1 LDSSINSQ
9 IFNLDYLAVI
19 EVSGADSAKFLQG
32 QLTCNVNDLSDSQAS
47 IAAFCTAK
55 GRVISSLIII
65 KTANGFCLLLPA
77 SLLDKVL
84 KKLQMYVLRSAV
96 KLVDQRQQWAVYGL
110 QTQAS
115 ANPEEPVFSVNQAD
129 FITIKLPSVLSRYL
143 MIRPIQSPSSVN
155 QVSNDDAWRYQDI
168 VDGLPWFEFEQSEQ
182 YTPQMLNIDQLGGI
196 SFTKGCYTGQEIVAR
211 THYLGKA
218 KRSLFAGQSN
228 QLLALPCEG
237 FVVLDSQTQ
246 QTVGHVL
253 TAQHYLQQT
262 YLLIVLQ
269 VADVDSPSL
278 VLDDQQ
284 RSVITLI
291 ASELNHD

>member
-1 LDSSINSQ
+1 MDSSINTR
-9 IFNLDYLAVI
+9 IFNLNYLAVI

-47 IAAFCTAK
+47 IAGFCTAK

-65 KTANGFCLLLPA
+65 KTADSFCLLLPA

-96 KLVDQRQQWAVYGL
+96 KLVDKREQWPVYGL
-110 QTQAS
+110 QTQEP
-115 ANPEEPVFSVNQAD
+115 ANSVEPAFFVNQSE
-129 FITIKLPSVLSRYL
+129 FITIKLPSALSRHV
-143 MIRPIQSPSSVN
+143 IIKPIQSPITVN
-155 QVSNDDAWRYQDI
+155 QDSNDAWRYQDI
-168 VDGLPWFEFEQSEQ
+168 LDGLPWFEFEQSEQ

-218 KRSLFAGQSN
+218 KRSLFAAQSN
-228 QLLALPCEG
+228 QLLALSCDG
-237 FVVLDSQTQ
+237 CAVLDSQTQ

-253 TAQHYLQQT
+253 TAQHYRQQT

-269 VADVDSPSL
+269 VADVDSSSL
-278 VLDDQQ
+278 VLNDQQ
-284 RSVITLI
+284 RSLITLI

>member
-1 LDSSINSQ
+1 MDSSNSH
-9 IFNLDYLAVI
+9 IFNLNYLAVI

-65 KTANGFCLLLPA
+65 KIADGFYLLLPA
-77 SLLDKVL
+77 SLLEKVL

-96 KLVDQRQQWAVYGL
+96 KLVDKRDEWAVYGL
-110 QTQAS
+110 QTQES
-115 ANPEEPVFSVNQAD
+115 ANPEEPAFSVNQAD
-129 FITIKLPSVLSRYL
+129 FITIKLPSALSRYL
-143 MIRPIQSPSSVN
+143 MIKPIQSPVTIN
-155 QVSNDDAWRYQDI
+155 QVSDDAWRYQDI
-168 VDGLPWFEFEQSEQ
+168 IDALPWFEFDQSEQ

-218 KRSLFAGQSN
+218 KRSLFAAQSK
-228 QLLALPCEG
+228 QLLDLPCDG
-237 FVVLDSQTQ
+237 CAVLDSQTQ
-246 QTVGHVL
+246 QVIGHVL

-269 VADVDSPSL
+269 VADADCQSL
-278 VLDDQQ
+278 FLDDEQ
-284 RSVITLI
+284 RSLITLI
-291 ASELNHD
+291 ASDLSHD

>member
-1 LDSSINSQ
+1 LDSSINTR
-9 IFNLDYLAVI
+9 IFNLNYLAVI
-19 EVSGADSAKFLQG
+19 EVSGADSANFLQG

-55 GRVISSLIII
+55 GRVISSLIVI
-65 KTANGFCLLLPA
+65 KTVDSFCLVLPA

-96 KLVDQRQQWAVYGL
+96 KLVDKREQWAVYGL
-110 QTQAS
+110 QIQES
-115 ANPEEPVFSVNQAD
+115 ANPVEPAFFVNQSE

-143 MIRPIQSPSSVN
+143 MIKPIQSSTTVN
-155 QVSNDDAWRYQDI
+155 QISDNAWHYQDI
-168 VDGLPWFEFEQSEQ
+168 LDGLPWFEFEQSEQ

-218 KRSLFAGQSN
+218 KRSLFAAQSN
-228 QLLALPCEG
+228 QLLDLPCDG
-237 FVVLDSQTQ
+237 CAVLDSQTQ
-246 QTVGHVL
+246 QAVGHVL
-253 TAQHYLQQT
+253 KAQHYQEQT
-262 YLLIVLQ
+262 YLLVVLQ
-269 VADVDSPSL
+269 VTDVDSQAL

-284 RSVITLI
+284 RNLITLI
-291 ASELNHD
+291 VRELNHD

>member
-1 LDSSINSQ
+1 
-9 IFNLDYLAVI
+9 
-19 EVSGADSAKFLQG
+19 VSGADSAKFLQG

-65 KTANGFCLLLPA
+65 KTAVGFYLLLPA
-77 SLLDKVL
+77 SLLEKVL

-96 KLVDQRQQWAVYGL
+96 KLVDKRDEWAVYGL
-110 QTQAS
+110 QTQES
-115 ANPEEPVFSVNQAD
+115 ANPEEPPFSVNQAD
-129 FITIKLPSVLSRYL
+129 FITIKLPSALSRYL
-143 MIRPIQSPSSVN
+143 MIKPIQSPVTIN
-155 QVSNDDAWRYQDI
+155 QVSDDAWRYQDI
-168 VDGLPWFEFEQSEQ
+168 IDALPWFEFDQSEQ

-218 KRSLFAGQSN
+218 KRSLFAAQSK
-228 QLLALPCEG
+228 QLLDLPCDRCP
-237 FVVLDSQTQ
+237 VLDSQTQ
-246 QTVGHVL
+246 QVIGHVL

-269 VADVDSPSL
+269 VADADCQSL
-278 VLDDQQ
+278 LLDDEQ
-284 RSVITLI
+284 RSLITLI
-291 ASELNHD
+291 ASDLSHD

>member
-1 LDSSINSQ
+1 
-9 IFNLDYLAVI
+9 
-19 EVSGADSAKFLQG
+19 VSGADSAKFLQG

-65 KTANGFCLLLPA
+65 KIADGFYLLLPA
-77 SLLDKVL
+77 SLLEKVL

-96 KLVDQRQQWAVYGL
+96 KLVDKRDEWAVYGL
-110 QTQAS
+110 QTQES
-115 ANPEEPVFSVNQAD
+115 ANPEEPAFSVNQAD
-129 FITIKLPSVLSRYL
+129 FITIKLPSALSRYL
-143 MIRPIQSPSSVN
+143 MIKPIQSPVTIN
-155 QVSNDDAWRYQDI
+155 QVSDDAWRYQDI
-168 VDGLPWFEFEQSEQ
+168 IDALPWFEFDQSEQ

-218 KRSLFAGQSN
+218 KRSLFAAQSK
-228 QLLALPCEG
+228 QLLDLPCDG
-237 FVVLDSQTQ
+237 CAVFDSQTQ

-269 VADVDSPSL
+269 VADADCQSL
-278 VLDDQQ
+278 LLDDEQ
-284 RSVITLI
+284 RSLITLI
-291 ASELNHD
+291 ASDLSHD

>member
-1 LDSSINSQ
+1 MDSSNSR
-9 IFNLDYLAVI
+9 IFNLNYLAVI

-65 KTANGFCLLLPA
+65 KTVDGFCLLLPA
-77 SLLDKVL
+77 SLLEKVL

-96 KLVDQRQQWAVYGL
+96 KLVDKSDEWAFYGL
-110 QTQAS
+110 QTQ
-115 ANPEEPVFSVNQAD
+115 EPVNPAEPAFSVNQAD
-129 FITIKLPSVLSRYL
+129 AMVIKLPSALSRYL
-143 MIRPIQSPSSVN
+143 MIKPIQSPVIVD
-155 QVSNDDAWRYQDI
+155 QAADYGWRYQDI
-168 VDGLPWFEFEQSEQ
+168 LDGLPWFEFDQSEQ

-218 KRSLFAGQSN
+218 KRSLFAAQSK
-228 QLLALPCEG
+228 QLLDLPCDG
-237 FVVLDSQTQ
+237 CAVFDSQTQ
-246 QTVGHVL
+246 QAVGHVL

-269 VADVDSPSL
+269 VADADCQSL
-278 VLDDQQ
+278 NLDDEQ
-284 RSVITLI
+284 RSLITLI
-291 ASELNHD
+291 ASDLSHD

>member
-1 LDSSINSQ
+1 LDSSNSR
-9 IFNLDYLAVI
+9 IFNLNYLAVI

-65 KTANGFCLLLPA
+65 KTADGFCLLLPA
-77 SLLDKVL
+77 SLLEKVL

-96 KLVDQRQQWAVYGL
+96 KLVDKGDEWAVYGL
-110 QTQAS
+110 QIQES
-115 ANPEEPVFSVNQAD
+115 ANPEEPPFSVNQAD
-129 FITIKLPSVLSRYL
+129 FITIKLPSALSRYL
-143 MIRPIQSPSSVN
+143 MIKPIQSPVTIN
-155 QVSNDDAWRYQDI
+155 QVSDDAWRYQDI
-168 VDGLPWFEFEQSEQ
+168 IDALPWFEFDQSEQ

-218 KRSLFAGQSN
+218 KRSLFAAQSK
-228 QLLALPCEG
+228 QLLDLPCDG
-237 FVVLDSQTQ
+237 CAVFDSQTQ

-269 VADVDSPSL
+269 VADADCQSL
-278 VLDDQQ
+278 LLDDEQ
-284 RSVITLI
+284 RSLITLI
-291 ASELNHD
+291 ASDLSHD

>member
-1 LDSSINSQ
+1 MDSSINTR
-9 IFNLDYLAVI
+9 IFNLNYLAVI

-47 IAAFCTAK
+47 IAGFCTAK

-65 KTANGFCLLLPA
+65 KTADSFCLLLPA

-96 KLVDQRQQWAVYGL
+96 KLVDKREQWAVYGL
-110 QTQAS
+110 QTQEP
-115 ANPEEPVFSVNQAD
+115 ANSVEPAFFVNQSE
-129 FITIKLPSVLSRYL
+129 FITIKLPSALSRHV
-143 MIRPIQSPSSVN
+143 IIKPIQSPITVN
-155 QVSNDDAWRYQDI
+155 QDSNDAWRYQDI
-168 VDGLPWFEFEQSEQ
+168 LDGLPWFEFEQSEQ

-218 KRSLFAGQSN
+218 KRSLFAAQSN
-228 QLLALPCEG
+228 QLLALPCDG
-237 FVVLDSQTQ
+237 CAVLDSQTQ

-253 TAQHYLQQT
+253 TAQHYQQQT

-269 VADVDSPSL
+269 VADVDLPSL

-284 RSVITLI
+284 HSVITLI
-291 ASELNHD
+291 VSELNHD

>member
-1 LDSSINSQ
+1 MDSSINSQ
-9 IFNLDYLAVI
+9 IFNLDYLAII
-19 EVSGADSAKFLQG
+19 EVSGVDSAKFLQG

-65 KTANGFCLLLPA
+65 KTAAGFCLLLPA

-96 KLVDQRQQWAVYGL
+96 KLIDQRQQWAVYGL

-115 ANPEEPVFSVNQAD
+115 ANPEEPRFSVNQSD
-129 FITIKLPSVLSRYL
+129 FITIKLPSALSRYL
-143 MIRPIQSPSSVN
+143 LIKPIQSPVIVN
-155 QVSNDDAWRYQDI
+155 QASNDVWRYQDI
-168 VDGLPWFEFEQSEQ
+168 VDGLPWFDFEQSEQ

-211 THYLGKA
+211 THYLGKP
-218 KRSLFAGQSN
+218 KRSLFAAQSN
-228 QLLALPCEG
+228 QLLALPSDGCA
-237 FVVLDSQTQ
+237 VLDSQTQ

-253 TAQHYLQQT
+253 TAQHYRQQT

-269 VADVDSPSL
+269 VADVDSSSL
-278 VLDDQQ
+278 VLNDQQ
-284 RSVITLI
+284 RSLITLI

>member
-1 LDSSINSQ
+1 MDSSINSR
-9 IFNLDYLAVI
+9 IFHLNYLAVI

-32 QLTCNVNDLSDSQAS
+32 QLTCNINDLSDSQAS

-65 KTANGFCLLLPA
+65 KTADGFCLLLPA

-110 QTQAS
+110 QTQES
-115 ANPEEPVFSVNQAD
+115 ANPEQPVFSVNQAD
-129 FITIKLPSVLSRYL
+129 FITIKLPSAVSRYL
-143 MIRPIQSPSSVN
+143 MIKPIQSPVTVN
-155 QVSNDDAWRYQDI
+155 QTSDDAWRYQDI

-218 KRSLFAGQSN
+218 KRSLFAAQSN
-228 QLLALPCEG
+228 QLLALPCDG
-237 FVVLDSQTQ
+237 CSVLDSQTQ

-253 TAQHYLQQT
+253 TAQHYQQQT

-269 VADVDSPSL
+269 VADVGSPSL

-284 RSVITLI
+284 HSVITLI